1 MRRSGILLP
10 ISSLPSRFGVGEL
23 GQAARDFADLLSDS
37 GQSVWQVLPL
47 NIPDFVHSPYASP
60 SAFAG
65 NPLLIDPADLAKDG
79 LLTKEEID
87 SAAAQGRTDYS
98 RAASVK
104 EALFRR
110 AYRRFSENGTDEMRE
125 AFDSFSESARPWLS
139 DFALFDALRASFGG
153 APIWEWEEGVRTRKK
168 AALARASSELSEEI
182 RYRKFLQFL
191 FQRQLFAL
199 RAYLAERGISFL
211 GDIPFYVSADSAD
224 VWTHPELFSD
234 RDVAGVPPDFFTA
247 EGQLWGNPIYD
258 WDRMATDGYAWFI
271 KRLERCAEMYD
282 EIRLDHFRAFDSYY
296 AIPADADTA
305 KTGEWRRGPG
315 RSFFDALYEKM
326 PDISL
331 IAEDLGDITPD
342 VIALREYARIPGMR
356 ILQFAFGGGADHAFL
371 PHNYDRRTVVYL
383 GTHDNDTAAG
393 WWHLADAGT
402 KKNAAAYLGIT
413 PDADDKTAVRAM
425 MKAASASVADT
436 VIFTLQDIL
445 IEGSEAR
452 INTPAKIGGCWEYTA
467 PASLSANDFAY
478 LREITALYGRKQ
490 S

>member
-234 RDVAGVPPDFFTA
+234 RDVAG
-247 EGQLWGNPIYD
+247 L
-258 WDRMATDGYAWFI
+258 
-271 KRLERCAEMYD
+271 
-282 EIRLDHFRAFDSYY
+282 
-296 AIPADADTA
+296 
-305 KTGEWRRGPG
+305 
-315 RSFFDALYEKM
+315 
-326 PDISL
+326 
-331 IAEDLGDITPD
+331 
-342 VIALREYARIPGMR
+342 
-356 ILQFAFGGGADHAFL
+356 
-371 PHNYDRRTVVYL
+371 
-383 GTHDNDTAAG
+383 
-393 WWHLADAGT
+393 
-402 KKNAAAYLGIT
+402 
-413 PDADDKTAVRAM
+413 
-425 MKAASASVADT
+425 
-436 VIFTLQDIL
+436 
-445 IEGSEAR
+445 
-452 INTPAKIGGCWEYTA
+452 
-467 PASLSANDFAY
+467 
-478 LREITALYGRKQ
+478 
-490 S
+490 